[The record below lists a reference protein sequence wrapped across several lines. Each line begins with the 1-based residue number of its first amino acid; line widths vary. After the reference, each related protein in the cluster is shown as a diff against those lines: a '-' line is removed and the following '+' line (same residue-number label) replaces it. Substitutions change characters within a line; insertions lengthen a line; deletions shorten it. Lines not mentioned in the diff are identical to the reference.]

1 MCGST
6 RAVQAAASGELLL
19 AFQLNPLFPLWSG
32 LVGLVLLD
40 LFWAIAY
47 GPEVAGPCQRLL
59 RAMSK
64 NKWRLGGLGT
74 IWVGVG
80 LYLNIVMRDILL
92 VH

>member
-19 AFQLNPLFPLWSG
+19 AFQLNPLFPLWCAG
-32 LVGLVLLD
+32 VVLVLLD

-47 GPEVAGPCQRLL
+47 GPAVHGPCRRVLSGIS
-59 RAMSK
+59 RR
-64 NKWRLGGLGT
+64 KWLLGGFAIL
-74 IWVGVG
+74 WVGVG
-80 LYLNIVMRDILL
+80 LYLNTVMRDILL

>member
-19 AFQLNPLFPLWSG
+19 AFQLNPLFLFWSAM
-32 LVGLVLLD
+32 VGLVLLD
-40 LFWAIAY
+40 LFWAIAF
-47 GPEVAGPCQRLL
+47 GPEVAGPCRRVL

-64 NKWRLGGLGT
+64 NRWRLGGLAT